1 MPPKPT
7 PGSQLHKVSRGRLY
21 EQVVERLRAHVTA
34 EGLTAGDR
42 LPSERDLA
50 QRLGVSRAPVAQAIV
65 ALEVQGLV
73 EIRHGGGVY
82 LLKDTLDVEPVADLV
97 ARRQLLPDVLD
108 ARDALETKMAAL
120 AATRHSEADLGA
132 IDAALDVMREEMETG
147 AVPMEGDRLFHRAV
161 AASAHSELLAAFYD
175 EISDQIAQSRAESL
189 RQPGRPRQ
197 SLADHERIVAA
208 IRAGNAAG
216 AAAAMHEH
224 VDHVSAVRLLSWDP
238 DAQA

>member
-1 MPPKPT
+1 MSKKLPPA
-7 PGSQLHKVSRGRLY
+7 SQLRRVTRGRLY
-21 EQVVERLRAHVTA
+21 EQVVERLRAHVSV

-42 LPSERDLA
+42 LPPERELA

-82 LLKDTLDVEPVADLV
+82 LLKDTLDVEPVADMV

-108 ARDALETKMAAL
+108 ARDALETKMAEL
-120 AATRHSEADLGA
+120 AAIRHTDADLGA
-132 IDAALDVMREEMETG
+132 IDAALEVMRTEVSAG
-147 AVPMEGDRLFHRAV
+147 DVPMEGDRLFHRAV
-161 AASAHSELLAAFYD
+161 AAAAHSELLASFYD
-175 EISDQIAQSRAESL
+175 EISAQIAQSRAESL

-197 SLADHERIVAA
+197 SLADHERIVTA
-208 IRAGNAAG
+208 IRAGDVAA

-238 DAQA
+238 DADG